1 MAIRGVSSPAV
12 DTGRHQ
18 RCDHHQCSEHESHQN
33 PFRCLRDATFRRNE
47 FWRLVAAREIIFRQ
61 KLFLV
66 EAQETSDGAYKA
78 AIEDAAR
85 ELVPIL
91 ILQSFQETQTNTGSY
106 NYLVGRNFAPLA
118 LVFQT
123 FPKISLGHEI
133 EPCRRRRTLA
143 ESVAP
148 LDGTIGGAA
157 NRVKQPRFRCECSQ
171 RTKTILPP
179 ALFILRLLRCGRS
192 GHPSSRT

>member
-12 DTGRHQ
+12 HTGRHQ
-18 RCDHHQCSEHESHQN
+18 RCDADQRSEHESHQN
-33 PFRCLRDATFRRNE
+33 PFRCLRDAVFRRNE

-61 KLFLV
+61 KFFLV

-91 ILQSFQETQTNTGSY
+91 ILQSFQETQANTGGY
-106 NYLVGRNFAPLA
+106 NYFVGRNFAQLA

-133 EPCRRRRTLA
+133 EPCRRRRNL
-143 ESVAP
+143 SVDVKRRGAGA
-148 LDGTIGGAA
+148 DGGAHS
-157 NRVKQPRFRCECSQ
+157 RKVW
-171 RTKTILPP
+171 LPST
-179 ALFILRLLRCGRS
+179 AL
-192 GHPSSRT
+192 